1 MTTND
6 DAARIDAMLKAG
18 TLSAEQAERLR
29 ASLKAQQERDRI
41 YAQHSTYTRQRTHH
55 RFAILFGALILCF
68 VLGITGGYLLLDGG
82 TDITATAPTAPA
94 GTANDQRPIDL
105 STLDKERSDT
115 MQRTGTFSGIVI
127 LFIVF
132 GALGLGLLL
141 LYNGLVKTREQ
152 VNAGWAQ
159 VENVYQRRLDLVP
172 LLIDGVKTYMEH
184 ERDTLTAVTEARA
197 RAIEVSGMLGGE
209 APQTAEQFKTLEAS
223 QGAVESALARLFAIV
238 ENYPDLKASQNF
250 LALQDQME
258 GTENRIAIERR
269 NYNEFARRFNT
280 RTLTFPSNIVA
291 ELLDFESKPYFQA
304 EDHAMESLNDP
315 FNRLAE

>member
-1 MTTND
+1 MTSND
-6 DAARIDAMLKAG
+6 DKARIDAMLKAG
-18 TLSAEQAERLR
+18 TLSGEQAERLR

-55 RFAILFGALILCF
+55 RFATLFGALILFF
-68 VLGITGGYLLLDGG
+68 VLGITGGYLLLGGG
-82 TDITATAPTAPA
+82 TDITATAPG
-94 GTANDQRPIDL
+94 GTVDHQRPIDL
-105 STLDKERSDT
+105 STLDQERSDT

-127 LFIVF
+127 LLVMFAV
-132 GALGLGLLL
+132 LGVGLLL
-141 LYNGLVKTREQ
+141 LYNGLVNTREQ

-197 RAIEVSGMLGGE
+197 RAVEVSGMLGGQ
-209 APQTAEQFKTLEAS
+209 APQTVEQFKTLEAS

-250 LALQDQME
+250 LTLQDQME

-269 NYNEFARRFNT
+269 NYNEFARRYNT
-280 RTLTFPSNIVA
+280 RTQTFPSNIVA
-291 ELLDFESKPYFQA
+291 ELLDFEAKAYFQA
-304 EDHAMESLNDP
+304 ENRAMESLDDP
-315 FNRLAE
+315 FNRSKE

>member
-1 MTTND
+1 MTSND

-29 ASLKAQQERDRI
+29 GSLKAQQERDRI
-41 YAQHSTYTRQRTHH
+41 YAQRSSHSRQRSHH
-55 RFAILFGALILCF
+55 RFAILFGALVLCF
-68 VLGITGGYLLLDGG
+68 VLGITGGYLLLDNA

-94 GTANDQRPIDL
+94 GTVNGQRPIDL
-105 STLDKERSDT
+105 SMLDQERSDT

-127 LFIVF
+127 LLIIFA
-132 GALGLGLLL
+132 ALGVGLLL
-141 LYNGLVKTREQ
+141 LYNGLVKSREQ

-209 APQTAEQFKTLEAS
+209 APQTVEQFKTLEAS

-258 GTENRIAIERR
+258 GTENRIAFERR

-291 ELLDFESKPYFQA
+291 ELLDFDAKPYFQA
-304 EDHAMESLNDP
+304 ENRAMESLKDP